1 MKLFSKIAIAAIA
14 ASSILSA
21 AEVLDLTAQGFWQN
35 SRNITYGEKEMT
47 PAGKLLF
54 TSKKLLTIDPTKKYT
69 MKMDVATGKGDKTHF
84 FLFGLIPAE
93 ANGKQYESLCI
104 QTVSDTFT
112 QLAKDVK
119 KGDKTI
125 VVKNASKW
133 KTLKH
138 LVIAYNAK
146 EDFSDLPNRQIIR
159 SYVESVKQE
168 GDNWIIT
175 LNKPV
180 NVDLTAGTNVRQHA
194 AGGYFYFQALFMS
207 PEKNATLSKTIT
219 GKAVQGSFTS
229 TAFPPAMTH
238 AYIVILA
245 NWNNSNIPVTIKNA
259 TLTIE

>member
-1 MKLFSKIAIAAIA
+1 MKLFSKIAVAAIA

-125 VVKNASKW
+125 VVKNASK
-133 KTLKH
+133 
-138 LVIAYNAK
+138 
-146 EDFSDLPNRQIIR
+146 
-159 SYVESVKQE
+159 
-168 GDNWIIT
+168 
-175 LNKPV
+175 
-180 NVDLTAGTNVRQHA
+180 
-194 AGGYFYFQALFMS
+194 
-207 PEKNATLSKTIT
+207 
-219 GKAVQGSFTS
+219 
-229 TAFPPAMTH
+229 
-238 AYIVILA
+238 
-245 NWNNSNIPVTIKNA
+245 
-259 TLTIE
+259 